1 MVQAEKT
8 AAFPKA
14 ASEIKQKPNE
24 NKGQESWVT
33 RYKVWISTAAVVL
46 FILVWEGCYQ
56 LGWLNPAFYSS
67 PQRIVVAGID
77 AFVNG
82 NLLNDL
88 FITAQEFVG
97 GFLIAVVVGVTFGI
111 LMGWYPLINA
121 IFEPFTNALFAT
133 PRIVLLPLVTL
144 IFGIGI
150 ESKFVLVF
158 LGAVFPILINTMVGI
173 SKVDQNLLRVAR
185 AFNASDMQL
194 FRTLAVP
201 ASIPF
206 IITGIRLGMSTSLV
220 TCIASEMMISS
231 GGIGNYVMTA
241 SSQFRSDQLFL
252 GIIIVALFG
261 VLMTSIIK
269 RIEARFDSWRVNQK

>member
-1 MVQAEKT
+1 MQAEKT
-8 AAFPKA
+8 MDITKGNQRM
-14 ASEIKQKPNE
+14 KQKP
-24 NKGQESWVT
+24 KTSILRGSWAN
-33 RYKVWISTAAVVL
+33 RYKNWISFIAVVL
-46 FILVWEGCYQ
+46 FILIWEGAYQ
-56 LGWLNPAFYSS
+56 LGWLNPSFYSS
-67 PQRIVVAGID
+67 PYKIVVAGID
-77 AFVNG
+77 AFSNG
-82 NLLNDL
+82 GLLNDL
-88 FITAQEFVG
+88 FITAQEFIG
-97 GFLIAVVVGVTFGI
+97 GFLIAVVVGVIFGV

-121 IFEPFTNALFAT
+121 IMEPFTNALFAT

-173 SKVDQNLLRVAR
+173 GKIDQNLLRVAKV
-185 AFNASDMQL
+185 FNATDMQM

-231 GGIGNYVMTA
+231 GGIGNFVMTA
-241 SSQFRSDQLFL
+241 SSQFRSDDLFL
-252 GIIIVALFG
+252 GIMIVALFG
-261 VLMTSIIK
+261 VLLTSVLK
-269 RIEARFDSWRVNQK
+269 RIEARFDSWRVNNN

>member
-1 MVQAEKT
+1 VQAEKT
-8 AAFPKA
+8 AAIPQAARDTKPKPDDRA
-14 ASEIKQKPNE
+14 
-24 NKGQESWVT
+24 GRESWAV
-33 RYKVWISTAAVVL
+33 RYKVWISTAAVIL

-67 PQRIVVAGID
+67 PQKILAAGYD
-77 AFVNG
+77 AFVYG
-82 NLLNDL
+82 DLLNDL

-97 GFLIAVVVGVTFGI
+97 GFLIAVVVGVAFGI
-111 LMGWYPLINA
+111 LMGWYPLLNA
-121 IFEPFTNALFAT
+121 IFEPFVNALFAT

-173 SKVDQNLLRVAR
+173 SKVDQNLLRVAK
-185 AFNASDMQL
+185 AFNATDMQL

-231 GGIGNYVMTA
+231 GGIGNFVMTA

-261 VLMTSIIK
+261 VAMTSVIK
-269 RIEARFDSWRVNQK
+269 RIEARFETWRVHQK